1 MEFNGINLKDLRNGE
16 AVQFNTDIIDI
27 VTANNPATLQ
37 VTLPFNEFVTTQNE
51 LSILYATDQGSDIT
65 PILQA
70 LDRRRD
76 DAIIGIRGMADAYRY
91 HYDPA
96 KRAAGVSIIDNL
108 GLYSGSIAQQ
118 SLIAETA
125 SIKNILQDWDTLPE
139 LMAAVAEL
147 QLDDWKTELQTAND
161 LFHTQYMARN
171 TEVAARNP
179 NTILEKRVEAAQKY
193 YTLRDTIGAYH
204 LINNGINPWGKTV
217 NEINNLI
224 DQYNVLLASHSG
236 QPEDNTP
243 APPPQ
248 QG

>member
-1 MEFNGINLKDLRNGE
+1 MKDLRNGE

-51 LSILYATDQGSDIT
+51 LSILYATHQGSDIT

-125 SIKNILQDWDTLPE
+125 SIKNILQDWSTLPE

-161 LFHTQYMARN
+161 LFQTSIMYCWLRTVGSQRTIRQHHRHSRDNVGNVVNVMN
-171 TEVAARNP
+171 VFKEEVN
-179 NTILEKRVEAAQKY
+179 
-193 YTLRDTIGAYH
+193 
-204 LINNGINPWGKTV
+204 
-217 NEINNLI
+217 
-224 DQYNVLLASHSG
+224 
-236 QPEDNTP
+236 
-243 APPPQ
+243 
-248 QG
+248 

>member
-125 SIKNILQDWDTLPE
+125 SIKNILQDWSTLPE

-147 QLDDWKTELQTAND
+147 QMDDWIAELQTAND
-161 LFHTQYMARN
+161 LFHSQYIARTQEIGAM
-171 TEVAARNP
+171 NP
-179 NTILEKRVEAAQKY
+179 NTITEKRIDAAQKY
-193 YTLRDTIGAYH
+193 YTIRDTIGAYH
-204 LINNGINPWGKTV
+204 TINNGINPWGKTV
-217 NEINNLI
+217 NELNALI
-224 DQYNVLLASHSG
+224 EQYNVLLASHSG

-243 APPPQ
+243 TPPPQ